1 MLNIGDVLSA
11 RYEVVRVLGQGGMS
25 NIYLCRDRHLAGKEC
40 VLKELTAKFSSPE
53 EQALSQEQFKS
64 EAFLLAKLEH
74 PNLPRVSDCFLFN
87 GNPCLVMDYIEG
99 EDLEKI
105 VTRSPSGLNE
115 KIVAEYAVQITTVL
129 YYLHRQNPHPVIFR
143 DLKPSNIM
151 VSGGHV
157 KLIDFG
163 IARLYSPAKKGDSLR
178 IGSPGYAPP
187 EQYGGQTD
195 PRSDIFSLGVVLH
208 RLLTKS
214 DPTSTQSPFV
224 FAPARRLNPA
234 VSEKMEQIV
243 IRATQADPARR
254 YQSALDMKKDLLDI
268 LQPASAQPRIQPAPH
283 KAGTPIPA
291 AATAARKKTYLM
303 RILAFMRWVPYALL
317 LLFLFSVFFYEYLFP
332 LLSKFYPA
340 LPPFFRREENSP
352 PWF

>member
-11 RYEVVRVLGQGGMS
+11 RYEVIRVLGQGGMS

-40 VLKELTAKFSSPE
+40 VLKELTAKFSSTE
-53 EQALSQEQFKS
+53 EQALAQKQFEL
-64 EAFLLAKLEH
+64 EAFLLAKLDH
-74 PNLPRVSDCFLFN
+74 PNLPRVSDYFLFQ
-87 GNPCLVMDYIEG
+87 GHPCLVMDYVEG

-105 VTRSPSGLNE
+105 ITRSPFGLPE
-115 KIVAEYAVQITTVL
+115 KVVVEYAVQIATVL
-129 YYLHRQNPHPVIFR
+129 YYLHRQSPHPVIFR

-163 IARLYSPAKKGDSLR
+163 IARLYSPAKKGDTLR

-214 DPTSTQSPFV
+214 DPTSTQTPFS
-224 FAPARRLNPA
+224 FAPARKLNPA
-234 VSEKMEQIV
+234 VSGTMEQII

-254 YQSALDMKKDLLDI
+254 YQSALDLKKDLLGL
-268 LQPASAQPRIQPAPH
+268 LQPPPAPPRMQLAPA
-283 KAGTPIPA
+283 KAGTPFPA
-291 AATAARKKTYLM
+291 AGRKKLSPL
-303 RILAFMRWVPYALL
+303 RIFAWIRWVPYTLLLLL
-317 LLFLFSVFFYEYLFP
+317 LLFIFFYEYLFP
-332 LLSKFYPA
+332 LISKFYPA
-340 LPPFFRREENSP
+340 LPPFFRQKGNNP
-352 PWF
+352 FWF